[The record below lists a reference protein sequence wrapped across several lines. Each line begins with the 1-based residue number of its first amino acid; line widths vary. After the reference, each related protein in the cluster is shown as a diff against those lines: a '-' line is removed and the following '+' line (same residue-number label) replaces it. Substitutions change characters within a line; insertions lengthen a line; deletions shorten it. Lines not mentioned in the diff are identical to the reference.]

1 MPQSEWRGLR
11 NPWTPSLESF
21 MEEGGLLPGVF
32 LFTPQVCLA
41 SPPSQWFCI
50 MESEEHMNGR

>member
-1 MPQSEWRGLR
+1 MPQSEWGEIR

-21 MEEGGLLPGVF
+21 MEEWGLLPGVF

-41 SPPSQWFCI
+41 SPPDTMVLHHGVRGTHEW
-50 MESEEHMNGR
+50 